1 MTTIAP
7 QILVVTKAAGA
18 AEELFRTIDRTSE
31 IDSLS
36 EDGIIPDTCN
46 GHIEVEKIDFAYPAR
61 PDIPVL
67 NGLSLSVPA
76 NKTMALVGASGSGK
90 STIIGLLEQWYRQ
103 AEGTIRLDGTDI
115 RELNLR
121 WLRTNMRLVQQEPTL
136 FSGSVYDN
144 VAFGLYGTE
153 KSDLSQDKQRDLVEK
168 ACKAAYADEFIQR
181 LPKVCLTVPLT
192 FGTLICTGLRDTS
205 WRACYDALR
214 RPETKACDR
223 AKYRFRPQGAPA

>member
-7 QILVVTKAAGA
+7 QVLVVTKAAGA
-18 AEELFRTIDRTSE
+18 AEELFKTIDRTSE
-31 IDSLS
+31 IDPLS
-36 EDGIIPDTCN
+36 EDGIIPATCN
-46 GHIEVEKIDFAYPAR
+46 GHIEVEDIHFAYPAR

-67 NGLSLSVPA
+67 SGLTLQVPA
-76 NKTMALVGASGSGK
+76 NKTTALVGASGSGK

-144 VAFGLYGTE
+144 VAFGLFGTE
-153 KSDLSQDKQRDLVEK
+153 KTNLSQDKQRDLVEK

-181 LPKVCLTVPLT
+181 LPKVCLMVALSL
-192 FGTLICTGLRDTS
+192 GTLTCAGLRDAS
-205 WRACYDALR
+205 WRACHDTLR
-214 RPETKACDR
+214 WAEAKACDR
-223 AKYRFRPQGAPA
+223 AKYRF